1 MMNKHRGFAL
11 SPLIAGL
18 LLITTMGQ
26 SQTYTPFDF
35 KNGEWVC
42 GYDTKGGQ
50 FGNYG
55 TYYIRE
61 DVKLYCKGDT
71 LINDKLYYKLYY
83 IGVTR
88 FPEWARRQLSG
99 FYGLIR
105 EDTVRRQVWF
115 RNQLLYDF
123 NLQVGD
129 SILFGCT
136 GLRPILSVDSVLYC
150 DKYHRRFNFKDQDD
164 YDCWLIEGIGS
175 IGGLIPMVCLTNISG
190 LSCYAEK
197 GNPVCDTCQTPASV
211 NEFVLDKVDIFP
223 NPTDDQIR
231 ITSPAPL
238 TSVELVDLFGR
249 RIYFDMLIAK
259 NDITIQIRDKGIYI
273 LRVEIPGELIVR
285 KVIRN

>member
-1 MMNKHRGFAL
+1 MKTHAGFL
-11 SPLIAGL
+11 LPVLIGGL
-18 LLITTMGQ
+18 LLTTTVGK

-50 FGNYG
+50 FSNYG
-55 TYYIRE
+55 VTHYIRE
-61 DVKLYCKGDT
+61 EVKFFFNGDT
-71 LINDKLYYKLYY
+71 VINDNLYHKLYYR
-83 IGVTR
+83 GVAR
-88 FPEWARRQLSG
+88 FPDWARRQLSG

-105 EDTVRRQVWF
+105 EDTVKRQVWYGS
-115 RNQLLYDF
+115 QLLYDF

-129 SILFGCT
+129 TILFGCM
-136 GLRPILSVDSVLYC
+136 GWKPIYSIDSVLIC
-150 DKYHRRFNFKDQDD
+150 DKYHRRFNFKDSYN

-175 IGGLIPMVCLTNISG
+175 IGGLIPEVCLTNISG

-197 GNPVCDTCQTPASV
+197 GNPVCDTCRTPTGV
-211 NEFVLDKVDIFP
+211 NEFIQNTVDIFP

-231 ITSPAPL
+231 IISPVPV

-249 RIYFDMLIAK
+249 RIYFETHIAK
-259 NDITIQIRDKGIYI
+259 NDINIPIRDRGIYI
-273 LRVEIPGELIVR
+273 LRVEIPGEIIVR